1 MGAFVL
7 VLRRRVG
14 ESIVIHGDVEVEIIE
29 ISRTRVKL
37 GVAAP
42 REISVVRKET
52 IPVAAENRKASELL
66 ASRGAAGV
74 DGILQV
80 LRASALNI
88 GAAAGGGPKES
99 SGSADKTDS
108 IPEHGNRE

>member
-1 MGAFVL
+1 

-52 IPVAAENRKASELL
+52 IPVAAENRKAAELL
-66 ASRGAAGV
+66 ASRGQAGIE
-74 DGILQV
+74 GILQV
-80 LRASALNI
+80 LRAATLAEGLPI
-88 GAAAGGGPKES
+88 GGDSKES
-99 SGSADKTDS
+99 SGLADKTDS
-108 IPEHGNRE
+108 IPERGNRE